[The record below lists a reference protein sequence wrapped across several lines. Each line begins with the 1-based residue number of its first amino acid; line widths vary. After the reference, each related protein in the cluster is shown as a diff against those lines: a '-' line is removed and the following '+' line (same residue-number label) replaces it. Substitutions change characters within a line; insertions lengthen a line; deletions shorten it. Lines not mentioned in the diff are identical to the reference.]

1 MFEQLALTFASLP
14 GGAFIWS
21 TLIFVFVIGILVFVH
36 ELGHYLAARSVGVHV
51 ETFSIGFGKELFGWN
66 DRVGTRWKVSI
77 LPLGGYVKMYAMH
90 GEMSKD
96 DVPHDRHHHA
106 FINKSVLRRMWVV
119 FAGPFANFL
128 LAFALLAGMF
138 YAVGER
144 RPTAEIGPVTAEM
157 PAAIAGLQEGD
168 RIQSINGVIIQ
179 YWDELVPMIRENGGN
194 VMRFTVHR
202 LADDTIHVVD
212 IQPEEKNMTNMLGET
227 QKVYQIG
234 VQVGKG
240 FERIDHGLIDS
251 IKLGAQATYNQTS
264 MILQALWRMVS
275 GQMAADIGGPLT
287 IGKVAGEQA
296 TMGLES
302 LIFFMAFISINLGLI
317 NLFPVPVLD
326 GGHLVYFAIEGITG
340 RPLNERLQDMANRV
354 GMGLLATLMLFAF
367 YKDILNVVLPVFQ
380 G

>member
-1 MFEQLALTFASLP
+1 MFENLALTLSSLP

-21 TLIFVFVIGILVFVH
+21 TMIFVFVIGILVFVH

-90 GEMSKD
+90 GEMNKD

-128 LAFALLAGMF
+128 FAFAILAGMF
-138 YAVGER
+138 YALGER
-144 RPTAEIGPVTAEM
+144 RPTAEVGPVVAEM

-168 RIQSINGVIIQ
+168 RILSINGIAIQ
-179 YWDELVPMIRENGGN
+179 YWDELVPMIRENGGSI
-194 VMRFTVHR
+194 MRFAVHR
-202 LADDTIHVVD
+202 LADDTMHVID
-212 IQPEEKNMTNMLGET
+212 IQPQEKNMTNMLGET

-234 VQVGKG
+234 IQVGKG
-240 FERIDHGLIDS
+240 FERIDHGVFDS
-251 IKLGAQATYNQTS
+251 IKLGAYATYNQTS
-264 MILQALWRMVS
+264 MILQALWRMIT

-296 TMGLES
+296 TMGFES

-326 GGHLVYFAIEGITG
+326 GGHLVYFMIEGITG
-340 RPLNERLQDMANRV
+340 RPLSERLQDIANRV